1 MKNYQLD
8 PMWYYTSPG
17 LAYDAELKMT
27 GVKLELLSD
36 SDMLLMFDKAT
47 RGGVAIITRRH
58 DKANNPY
65 MSDYNKM
72 QATKYLT
79 YLDANNLYGYAMS
92 QPLPTGK
99 FEWIEP
105 QEIEKILNHEDDHKI
120 GYMIECDLEYPK
132 ELHNKHNDY
141 PLAPEI
147 MVINKVPKLIPSL
160 NNRTKYVLHYKNLKQ
175 NLLLGMKLT
184 KVHRIIG
191 FEQSPCL
198 KQYIDLNTNLRTK
211 ANNDSEKDFF
221 KLMNNSLFGKTMEN
235 IRKRVNVKLVTSG
248 KQALK
253 LVVKPNY
260 DRRVIFSENLTA
272 MHMKKTKLIFNK
284 PVYLGSCILDLSKTL
299 MYDFHYNFMKKK
311 YGDNAK
317 LLFTDTDSLAYEIQ
331 TEDFYK
337 DITPYVQDKFDTSNF
352 PAEHSSGIPTGVN
365 KKIVGM
371 LKDECGGKIMTEFVG
386 LRTKMYAFKVGEEV
400 TKRAKGVKKNV
411 IKNGINFNEYKQCL
425 DTQEEVYKSMNIIR
439 RKLHNIFT
447 EEFNKIALSAKDDKR
462 YILQD
467 GISTLSYG
475 HYKINE

>member
-1 MKNYQLD
+1 
-8 PMWYYTSPG
+8 MWYYTSPG
-17 LAYDAELKMT
+17 LAYDAALKMT

-36 SDMLLMFDKAT
+36 PDMLLMFEKAT
-47 RGGVAIITRRH
+47 RGGVAMITQQTC
-58 DKANNPY
+58 KANNPY
-65 MSDYNKM
+65 MSDYDKM

-92 QPLPTGK
+92 QPLPTG
-99 FEWIEP
+99 
-105 QEIEKILNHEDDHKI
+105 
-120 GYMIECDLEYPK
+120 
-132 ELHNKHNDY
+132 
-141 PLAPEI
+141 
-147 MVINKVPKLIPSL
+147 
-160 NNRTKYVLHYKNLKQ
+160 
-175 NLLLGMKLT
+175 MKLT

-191 FEQSPCL
+191 FAQSPCL

-221 KLMNNSLFGKTMEN
+221 KLMNNSLFGKTIEN
-235 IRKRVNVKLVTSG
+235 IRKRVNVKLLTSG

-253 LVVKPNY
+253 LVAKPNY

-272 MHMKKTKLIFNK
+272 IHMKKTKLIFNK

-386 LRTKMYAFKVGEEV
+386 LRAKMYAFKLV
-400 TKRAKGVKKNV
+400 
-411 IKNGINFNEYKQCL
+411 
-425 DTQEEVYKSMNIIR
+425 
-439 RKLHNIFT
+439 RK
-447 EEFNKIALSAKDDKR
+447 
-462 YILQD
+462 
-467 GISTLSYG
+467 
-475 HYKINE
+475 